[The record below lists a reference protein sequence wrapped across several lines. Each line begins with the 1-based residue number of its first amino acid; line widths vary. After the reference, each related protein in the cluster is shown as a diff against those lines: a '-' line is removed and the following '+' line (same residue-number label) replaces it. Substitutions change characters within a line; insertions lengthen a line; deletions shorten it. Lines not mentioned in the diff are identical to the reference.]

1 MKKIAKSNKVQA
13 AIDILEDAAR
23 KCPYFDATN
32 TTQTDIDNLVNARK
46 NLEYVI
52 SAEESRLLRHG

>member
-23 KCPYFDATN
+23 KCPYIDVIN
-32 TTQTDIDNLVNARK
+32 ITQPNIDNLVKARK

-52 SAEESRLLRHG
+52 SVEESRLLRHG

>member
-1 MKKIAKSNKVQA
+1 MKKIAKSNKVQV

-23 KCPYFDATN
+23 KCPYIDVIN
-32 TTQTDIDNLVNARK
+32 ITQPNIDNLVKARK